1 MAESINRTL
10 SDGASLASFE
20 VVFTGDAGGEADTV
34 VDASSLDGGAGGGTE
49 RVRVRSIK
57 AFVCGDTLTPDGR
70 ATSVNLIW
78 AGSGDTFLTLPTG
91 ITDITMSISPTA
103 GSTGDITFASTANTP
118 FTLHLVV
125 DKTNGFALSTA
136 KLTSLSKV

>member
-20 VVFTGDAGGEADTV
+20 VVFTGDAAGEADTV
-34 VDASSLDGGAGGGTE
+34 VDASSLAGGAGSGTE
-49 RVRVRSIK
+49 RVRVRSLK
-57 AFVCGDTLTPDGR
+57 AFVCGDPGTPGI

-91 ITDITMSISPTA
+91 HTDITMYFSPTA
-103 GSTGDITFASTANTP
+103 GSTGDITFVSTANTP
-118 FTLHLVV
+118 FTIHLMV

>member
-10 SDGASLASFE
+10 SDGASLAAFE
-20 VVFTGDAGGEADTV
+20 VVFTGDPGGEADTV

-57 AFVCGDTLTPDGR
+57 ALVCGDPSTP
-70 ATSVNLIW
+70 ASVNLIW
-78 AGSGDTFLTLPTG
+78 AGSGDTFLTLPPG
-91 ITDITMSISPTA
+91 VTDITMSISPTA
-103 GSTGDITFASTANTP
+103 GATGDITFTSTANTP
-118 FTLHLVV
+118 FTLHLIV
-125 DKTNGFALSTA
+125 DKTNGFALSTS

>member
-34 VDASSLDGGAGGGTE
+34 VDVSSLAGATGDGTD
-49 RVRVRSIK
+49 RVRVRSLK
-57 AFVCGDTLTPDGR
+57 AFVCGDPATPGI

-78 AGSGDTFLTLPTG
+78 SGSGDTFLTLPTG
-91 ITDITMSISPTA
+91 ITDITMSISPTSGA
-103 GSTGDITFASTANTP
+103 TGDITFQSTANTP
-118 FTLHLVV
+118 FTLHLIV
-125 DKTNGFALSTA
+125 DKTNGFTLSTA

>member
-20 VVFTGDAGGEADTV
+20 VVFTGDAAGEADTV

-57 AFVCGDTLTPDGR
+57 ALVCGDPGTPGV

-91 ITDITMSISPTA
+91 VTDITMYFSPTA
-103 GSTGDITFASTANTP
+103 GATGDITFTSTPNTP
-118 FTLHLVV
+118 FTLHLIV
-125 DKTNGFALSTA
+125 DKTNGFALSTS